1 MTNRETILAAVTGI
15 ALLISAP
22 VQAGGPVI
30 IEDKADLVQDDR
42 DRNGAWIVPL
52 LVGIGIIAILSGH
65 GGSSAPCFAPE
76 PETDN
81 GGGC

>member
-1 MTNRETILAAVTGI
+1 MNIRYTLITAVTGI
-15 ALLISAP
+15 ALLLTAP
-22 VQAGGPVI
+22 VYAGGPVI
-30 IEDKADLVQDDR
+30 LEDKADLVQDDR

-52 LVGIGIIAILSGH
+52 LVGIGIIAILSGN
-65 GGSSAPCFAPE
+65 GGSETCFAPE